1 MRKKKLDETPEEK
14 RIRKI
19 KEGVASVS
27 SRNEHISWN
36 RKLKN
41 MQKLIEELVP
51 IEEKILEITREE
63 KYPIMDK
70 IESIRTVMVNECVHP
85 EDYLVIHENEYIEC
99 KFCNKKIAVKYGT
112 T

>member
-27 SRNEHISWN
+27 SR
-36 RKLKN
+36 N